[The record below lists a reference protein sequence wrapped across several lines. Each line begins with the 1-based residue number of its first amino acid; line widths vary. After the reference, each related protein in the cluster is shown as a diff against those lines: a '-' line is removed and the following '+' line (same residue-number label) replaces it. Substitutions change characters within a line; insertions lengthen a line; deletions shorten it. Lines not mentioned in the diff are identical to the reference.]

1 MDDWNV
7 SWKQYFTDLAAM
19 KNKTVGSSIPF
30 GVAYTIASIAEIVF
44 PLFGK
49 NPPLAKKSVQATGM
63 NRTISTEKARTELGW
78 KSIIN
83 YEESMQRIKESL
95 N

>member
-1 MDDWNV
+1 
-7 SWKQYFTDLAAM
+7 
-19 KNKTVGSSIPF
+19 
-30 GVAYTIASIAEIVF
+30 VF

-78 KSIIN
+78 KSSIN